1 MKIIKWSYQN
11 HVLHL
16 CPWVFPEVLW
26 SFWGNFVPLPLGVVF
41 TGQGIEVAKP
51 QLEYSN
57 DSILGGSIG
66 HLENVQKKK
75 VRRSKYSL
83 WNSKSPGIILGPLRV
98 LCLFFV
104 FAQKIHLCCARSI
117 SASDRATRKRQ
128 AVYLEIVDI
137 TWGLS
142 SLDNISLAFSSQV
155 LNSHILVSSSAQSG
169 CRLTTRSG
177 GPDPNSIWQR
187 RNPFGGESP

>member
-1 MKIIKWSYQN
+1 MKKIIKWSYQN

-41 TGQGIEVAKP
+41 TGQGIEVPKP

-83 WNSKSPGIILGPLRV
+83 WISKSPGIILGPLRV

-104 FAQKIHLCCARSI
+104 FAQKIQRYIFAVQDLYQHPIELPEKAASCVFRDCWHHLR
-117 SASDRATRKRQ
+117 
-128 AVYLEIVDI
+128 VV
-137 TWGLS
+137 
-142 SLDNISLAFSSQV
+142 V
-155 LNSHILVSSSAQSG
+155 
-169 CRLTTRSG
+169 
-177 GPDPNSIWQR
+177 
-187 RNPFGGESP
+187 FG